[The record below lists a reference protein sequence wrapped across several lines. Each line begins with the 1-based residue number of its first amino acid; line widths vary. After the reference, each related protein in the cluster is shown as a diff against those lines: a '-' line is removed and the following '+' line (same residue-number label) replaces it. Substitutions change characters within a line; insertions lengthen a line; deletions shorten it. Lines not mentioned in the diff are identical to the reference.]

1 MGPKNIMQ
9 SKKVL
14 ILAYGENKARAVYE
28 MVKGEVTES
37 CPASIL
43 QLHPDCTLIVDEKA
57 ASLL

>member
-1 MGPKNIMQ
+1 
-9 SKKVL
+9 
-14 ILAYGENKARAVYE
+14 
-28 MVKGEVTES
+28 MVNGEVTES